1 MEEVTLGEVV
11 NPVDVAYPVIGKG
24 RVNAYLVVGERGVR
38 LGEVYGR
45 PLVDGKS
52 IECYGYFS
60 SADNGFFVL
69 VKPVRCRPAE
79 GIRFEES
86 SAFANSDDFY
96 AYMHRYNAGLVSD
109 LYSLLSKNQIVL
121 K

>member
-1 MEEVTLGEVV
+1 MDEVTLGEVV
-11 NPVDVAYPVIGKG
+11 NPVDIAYPVIGRG
-24 RVNAYLVVGERGVR
+24 SVNTYLVVDERGER

-52 IECYGYFS
+52 IECYGYYS
-60 SADNGFFVL
+60 VADDGVFVL
-69 VKPVRCRPAE
+69 VKPVRCRVAE

-86 SAFANSDDFY
+86 SSFATSDAFY
-96 AYMHRYNAGLVSD
+96 AYMHRYKAGLVSD
-109 LYSLLSKNQIVL
+109 LYSFLSKNQIVL